1 VAVNKNPNY
10 FSHIRLAT
18 LASASVALLAGA
30 ATPANALGLFGEYRT
45 AAPPRVE
52 SMPQRAVR
60 PATPAARAKAT
71 VVAKATSEPNE
82 LAAKAKGPLQILVS
96 LDKQELTL
104 LSGGEV
110 IARSRVSTGQRGR
123 STPTGV
129 FSIIQKDRW
138 HRSNL
143 YDDAPMWF
151 MQRITWSG
159 VALHQGIVPNYPASH
174 GCIRLPEAFA
184 KQMWTTTQMGAR
196 VIITHEQAMPVEIV
210 HPALFVPRKEPAPAM
225 AQAQALEAA
234 KQAWTFAELAS
245 TKPIAGMTM
254 TDLMP
259 SLSTPDAAA
268 PALDAVKPVTRQ
280 LKPGP
285 LSVFISR
292 KEGKLFV
299 RKGFEPLFDVP
310 VTIARPAEPLGTHVF
325 TATALNADAS
335 LRWNVVT
342 AEHSPTG
349 TRPAAALDR
358 ITIPQEAI
366 ERISELVAPGSSLTI
381 SDHGLGGET
390 GKGTDFIVLTK

>member
-1 VAVNKNPNY
+1 
-10 FSHIRLAT
+10 
-18 LASASVALLAGA
+18 LLAGV
-30 ATPANALGLFGEYRT
+30 ATPAAALGLFGEPRAA
-45 AAPPRVE
+45 AAPRVD
-52 SMPQRAVR
+52 SAPPRAVR
-60 PATPAARAKAT
+60 PVAPTPAAVRAKAT
-71 VVAKATSEPNE
+71 TVAKATTEPNE

-110 IARSRVSTGQRGR
+110 IAHSRVSTGQRGR

-184 KQMWTTTQMGAR
+184 KQLWTTTRMGAR
-196 VIITHEQAMPVEIV
+196 VIITHEQALPVAIE
-210 HPALFVPRKEPAPAM
+210 HPALFVPRQEPAAPPPPPAPAIT
-225 AQAQALEAA
+225 QAQALKAA
-234 KQAWTFAELAS
+234 VQAWTFAELAS
-245 TKPIAGMTM
+245 SNPLAGMTM
-254 TDLMP
+254 TDLTVP
-259 SLSTPDAAA
+259 AAPDAAMPNLEPPK
-268 PALDAVKPVTRQ
+268 PAARP
-280 LKPGP
+280 LKSGP

-310 VTIARPAEPLGTHVF
+310 VTIANPAEPIGTHVF
-325 TATALNADAS
+325 TATSRKDDAN
-335 LRWNVVT
+335 LRWNVVSI
-342 AEHSPTG
+342 ASHSSDKPT
-349 TRPAAALDR
+349 RAATALDR

-381 SDHGLGGET
+381 SDHGLGTET